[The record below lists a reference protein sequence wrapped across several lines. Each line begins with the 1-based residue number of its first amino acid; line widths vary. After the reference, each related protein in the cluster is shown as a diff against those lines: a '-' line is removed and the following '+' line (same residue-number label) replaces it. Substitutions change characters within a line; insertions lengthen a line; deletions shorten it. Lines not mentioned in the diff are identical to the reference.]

1 MVDRL
6 WRWRENKRMARK
18 TSRPKPKIAV
28 FAGTFDPPTSGHLD
42 IIKRS
47 RRLFD
52 RLIVAVGRNPEK
64 APFFTE
70 AERVGMLRELT
81 AGMDNVRVEAYPGLT
96 MDFVR
101 EAGASVII
109 KGIRDSSDLGS
120 ELQQA
125 NVNLLAG
132 NVETVFL
139 LTSDQHALTSSTLI
153 RQVVEFGGD
162 TERLSR
168 LVPPRVAKLLRA
180 RMRERGGAA
189 EKRGK
194 LGAVLD

>member
-1 MVDRL
+1 MT
-6 WRWRENKRMARK
+6 KHKA
-18 TSRPKPKIAV
+18 KIAV
-28 FAGTFDPPTSGHLD
+28 FAGTFDPPTSGHVD

-52 RLIVAVGRNPEK
+52 QLIVAVGRNPEK
-64 APFFTE
+64 EPFFSETE
-70 AERVGMLRELT
+70 RLSMLRELT
-81 AGMDNVRVEAYPGLT
+81 SSMDNVHVEAYPGLT

-101 EAGASVII
+101 EKGATVII

-125 NVNLLAG
+125 NVNLIAG
-132 NVETVFL
+132 NTETVFL

-162 TERLSR
+162 PGRLER
-168 LVPPRVAKLLRA
+168 LVPATVARRLH
-180 RMRERGGAA
+180 ERLK
-189 EKRGK
+189 ERRRGK
-194 LGAVLD
+194 RKQN